1 MFVYPKQYDVIVI
14 GAGHAGVEAALASA
28 RMGCQ
33 TLLLTMNVDSIGQ
46 MSCNPAIG
54 GLGKGHLVR
63 EIDAL
68 GGEMGKATDLTGLQF
83 RMLNMKKG
91 PAVWSPRAQCD
102 KKAYQFRLK
111 WICESE
117 LNLDVKQG
125 QSSKILHKDGMA
137 FGVETNLDVQYHSQ
151 TVVITT
157 GTFLRGLMHIGS
169 NQQTG
174 GRAGDSAAMN
184 LSDSLKEIGLELAR
198 LKTGTPPRL
207 LSRSINFSKTEPQY
221 GDEPVPYFTY
231 WKDELFHMEQKRG
244 RFAGAGES
252 GGKYP
257 PGSVLDKINC
267 QLPCYITFT
276 TEATA
281 NLIRANIHK
290 SPMYSGVI
298 EGIGP
303 RYCPS
308 IEDKIVKFAEK
319 ERHQIFLEP
328 EGIETDEIYVNG
340 FSTCLPFEVQVDL
353 VRTIIGCENAE
364 ILRPAYAVE
373 YDFSH
378 PTQLLP
384 SLETKVCRNL
394 FLAGQING
402 TSGYEEAGAQGLMAG
417 INAARR
423 VKNLD
428 SVVLRRD
435 QAYIGVLID
444 DLITKGT
451 TEPYR
456 MFTSRAEYRLLLRQ
470 DNADLRLSEI
480 GHDIG
485 LLPERHYQTFCA
497 KKSAFENEITRLKT
511 TVYENNFLV
520 KILSRPEISYKDL
533 PGRDESLSEEVI
545 QQVEIAVKYAGYI
558 DRQELEV
565 QKFKKF
571 EAKAIPDTFDFST
584 VPSLRLEA
592 RQKFAKIRPTT
603 IGQAA
608 RISGVSPADISI
620 LMVWLKRSAGTNGHG
635 KPVKE
640 IEACDSGEL

>member
-1 MFVYPKQYDVIVI
+1 
-14 GAGHAGVEAALASA
+14 
-28 RMGCQ
+28 
-33 TLLLTMNVDSIGQ
+33 
-46 MSCNPAIG
+46 
-54 GLGKGHLVR
+54 
-63 EIDAL
+63 
-68 GGEMGKATDLTGLQF
+68 
-83 RMLNMKKG
+83 
-91 PAVWSPRAQCD
+91 
-102 KKAYQFRLK
+102 
-111 WICESE
+111 
-117 LNLDVKQG
+117 
-125 QSSKILHKDGMA
+125 
-137 FGVETNLDVQYHSQ
+137 
-151 TVVITT
+151 
-157 GTFLRGLMHIGS
+157 
-169 NQQTG
+169 
-174 GRAGDSAAMN
+174 
-184 LSDSLKEIGLELAR
+184 
-198 LKTGTPPRL
+198 
-207 LSRSINFSKTEPQY
+207 
-221 GDEPVPYFTY
+221 
-231 WKDELFHMEQKRG
+231 MEQKRG

-257 PGSVLDKINC
+257 PGSVLDKINR

-423 VKNLD
+423 VKNFEP
-428 SVVLRRD
+428 VVLRRD

-470 DNADLRLSEI
+470 DNADLRLSKI

-497 KKSAFENEITRLKT
+497 KKSAFEKEIKRLKV

-520 KILSRPEISYKDL
+520 KILSRPEILYKDL
-533 PGRDESLSEEVI
+533 PGRDESLSEEVV
-545 QQVEIAVKYAGYI
+545 QQIEIAVKYAGYI